1 MKYRDYNDNELV
13 YYIRENGEEAS
24 QILFQKYEPLI
35 HSIAKK
41 MYPYCKYSGVDLAD
55 LKQEGMIGLN
65 LAIQNYQEEKDNLF
79 FTFAKKCI
87 ERKIISL
94 VIASKRQK
102 HKILNESL
110 SLEFNG
116 EEGDMGILESV
127 LSDASFNPEERLF
140 IEESEK
146 ELTEKV
152 KALLTDNEERIF
164 DLKRAGFQ
172 YKEIAAIIDKSPK
185 TVDNALQ
192 RIKKKFRK
200 VLEENNS

>member
-13 YYIRENGEEAS
+13 YYIRENGEEAN
-24 QILFQKYEPLI
+24 QILFKKYEPLI

-41 MYPYCKYSGVDLAD
+41 MYPYCKYNGVDLAD
-55 LKQEGMIGLN
+55 LIQEGMIGLN
-65 LAIQNYQEEKDNLF
+65 QAIQSYREENDNLF

-87 ERKIISL
+87 ERKIITL

-116 EEGDMGILESV
+116 EEGDVGILESV
-127 LSDASFNPEERLF
+127 LSDDSFHPEERLF
-140 IEESEK
+140 IEEAEK

-152 KALLTDNEERIF
+152 KQSLTDNEERIF
-164 DLKRAGFQ
+164 DLKRAGFN
-172 YKEIAAIIDKSPK
+172 YKEIASIIDKNPK

-200 VLEENNS
+200 VLEER